1 MLMPKPS
8 EFSFGNSSVA
18 RSYDTVLV
26 PILFD
31 PWAEQLV
38 EDHAPWGGKIVLDLA
53 SGTGIVAR
61 KLADRVGASGKVIA
75 SDINGEMLEFA
86 RARCADIGTP
96 VDFIQ
101 SPAHPLDLPD
111 ASVDVVVCQQGYQ
124 FFPDRPAATG
134 EMKRVLRTGGR
145 AIVST
150 WCSVGECQ
158 LFGMICGVLE
168 SMGERELSGMLRLP
182 FDHMPG
188 EELLN
193 NFTSAGFRDVTVQKK
208 ERPMVIEGGIEAA
221 VSMSYS
227 TPIGPKLTALPDA
240 RQADF
245 KQRFSDVLRDL
256 QRDGRIEA
264 RMVSLELSA
273 TAA

>member
-1 MLMPKPS
+1 MPKPS
-8 EFSFGNSSVA
+8 EFSFGDPSVA

-38 EDHAPWGGKIVLDLA
+38 DDHAPWTGKTVLDLA

-96 VDFIQ
+96 VEIVR

-111 ASVDVVVCQQGYQ
+111 ASVDVAVCQQGFQ
-124 FFPDRPAATG
+124 FFPDRPAAAG
-134 EMKRVLRTGGR
+134 EMRRVLRTGGK
-145 AIVST
+145 AIVTT

-168 SMGERELSGMLRLP
+168 AMGERELSDLLRLP

-188 EELLN
+188 DELLAT
-193 NFTSAGFRDVTVQKK
+193 FGAAGFRDVGVQKK
-208 ERPMVIEGGIEAA
+208 ERPMVVEGGIDAA
-221 VSMSYS
+221 VAMSYA
-227 TPIGPKLTALPDA
+227 TPIGPKLTALSDA
-240 RQADF
+240 RQAEF

-264 RMVSLELSA
+264 RMVSLELTA
-273 TAA
+273 TAS